1 MLCVYL
7 CISPRLLTD
16 SGVVSGKPLPG
27 HIKTGHGRVYSVL
40 MAGSGVRCWCSRG
53 PLLCFWIHLPRAAI
67 TKYYRLHGLT
77 FIIIF
82 FSIFSQ
88 FGRLEVWDQGVRRVG
103 FLWDFSSWLVDGCLL
118 PVFSY
123 DLSSVYGSVLISS
136 SYKDTSHSRL
146 GFTLMTS
153 FDLNY
158 LFKGPIFK
166 YWVLEFPHFS
176 P

>member
-103 FLWDFSSWLVDGCLL
+103 FLWEDKGPIS
-118 PVFSY
+118 
-123 DLSSVYGSVLISS
+123 GSVLDDLPMATLLYILMPTFLQLYPWCLFVSAYYLSHKDIS
-136 SYKDTSHSRL
+136 HVEL
-146 GFTLMTS
+146 GSTLRAS
-153 FDLNY
+153 F
-158 LFKGPIFK
+158 
-166 YWVLEFPHFS
+166 
-176 P
+176 